1 MKHLFTVFLIVS
13 CSIFVSAAPPEFGN
27 EKALRKAKEFTVRGG
42 CPNFRKKAEKGNAKI
57 AYLGGSITE
66 QNGWRILSFEYLRD
80 LYWDAEIKRIDAAIG
95 GTGSFLG
102 VFRIDQ
108 DVLKFKP
115 DLIFI
120 EFAVNDRNIPSNEIR
135 RSMEG
140 IVRKTRRA
148 LPETDLCFVY
158 TIVKPDLEA
167 LFHGKMSRAA
177 SVMEEVADYYEI
189 PSVHMGVRVAELAK
203 QGKLLFQAKR
213 ENMRIVSGAA
223 LNISADIPVTSDGKI
238 PFSPDGVHPY
248 ENTGHVLYMDALKHA
263 LPEFLKAGSPGKH
276 PLPLPIA
283 ENNYEYTKML
293 SWNDPTVKLHGNIAS
308 LDSENQIAK
317 WFLKRMPD
325 LRRFSPGSSFEFR
338 FKGTTAL
345 LYGLF
350 GPGTGSVEITVD
362 HGQPRL
368 ERMFDAYSSYYRIV
382 AITLANTLSDTVHTI
397 RVRVSEK
404 TFDKGTILNDRKSF
418 DAHPDLYTPLDG
430 YFGAVLLAGEIL
442 PFHSTSPSGQ

>member
-1 MKHLFTVFLIVS
+1 MKDLSTIFLIVI
-13 CSIFVSAAPPEFGN
+13 CSFLVSASAPNSER
-27 EKALRKAKEFTVRGG
+27 ERQLRDAKEFTVRGG
-42 CPNFRKKAEKGNAKI
+42 IPNFRKKVENGNAKI
-57 AYLGGSITE
+57 AYFGGSITE

-80 LYWDAEIKRIDAAIG
+80 LYWDAEIRRIDAAIG

-120 EFAVNDRNIPSNEIR
+120 EFAVNDRNIPSDEIR

-158 TIVKPDLEA
+158 TIVKQDLED
-167 LFHGKMSRAA
+167 LFQGKMSRSA
-177 SVMEEVADYYEI
+177 SVMEEIADYYGI

-213 ENMRIVSGAA
+213 ENMKIVSGTE
-223 LNISADIPVTSDGKI
+223 LNVSSAIPVTSDGKI

-248 ENTGHVLYMDALKHA
+248 ENTGHVLYADALKRA
-263 LPEFLKAGSPGKH
+263 IPAFLQSGRPGSR
-276 PLPLPIA
+276 PLPPPIA
-283 ENNYEYTKML
+283 KDNYESTTAL
-293 SWNDPTVKLHGNIAS
+293 SWNDPAIKCHGNIAP
-308 LDSENQIAK
+308 LAPEDPIAK

-325 LRRFSPGSSFEFR
+325 LQRFSPGSGFEFR

-345 LYGLF
+345 LYCLF
-350 GPGTGSVEITVD
+350 GPGTGSLEITVD
-362 HGQPRL
+362 HGPAQI
-368 ERMFDAYSSYYRIV
+368 ERIFDAYSSYYRIAAV
-382 AITLANTLSDTVHTI
+382 ALANTLPDAVHTI
-397 RVRVSEK
+397 RVKVSEK
-404 TFDKGTILNDRKSF
+404 TFDKRALLNDKKSF
-418 DAHPDLYTPLDG
+418 DSHPDQYVPLNG
-430 YFGAVLLAGEIL
+430 YFGAVFLAGEV
-442 PFHSTSPSGQ
+442 QK